1 MIDTKNKQFSLILF
15 NKFSD
20 LLAAFTSARATS
32 NLWSICLEVSILCP
46 VPFGDFNGKNPLLK
60 AMRTN
65 SLPS

>member
-20 LLAAFTSARATS
+20 LLAAFTSARAT
-32 NLWSICLEVSILCP
+32 LGVSILCP
-46 VPFGDFNGKNPLLK
+46 VPFVDCNGKNPLLK